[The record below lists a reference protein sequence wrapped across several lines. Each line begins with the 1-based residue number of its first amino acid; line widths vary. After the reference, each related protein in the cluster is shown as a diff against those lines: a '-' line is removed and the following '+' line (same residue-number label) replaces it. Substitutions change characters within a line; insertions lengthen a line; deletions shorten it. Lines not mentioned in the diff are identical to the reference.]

1 MPATRDSLSSVLAS
15 WYETGQL
22 VQFIRFDR
30 LDGNGNLWGVGGGE
44 EEGRKRKEE
53 RGNVCMRT

>member
-30 LDGNGNLWGVGGGE
+30 LDGNGNLWGG
-44 EEGRKRKEE
+44 KRKEG
-53 RGNVCMRT
+53 RGRKGEEMSV

>member
-30 LDGNGNLWGVGGGE
+30 LDGNGNLGRVGGE
-44 EEGRKRKEE
+44 EGGERKEG
-53 RGNVCMRT
+53 RGNVCMST